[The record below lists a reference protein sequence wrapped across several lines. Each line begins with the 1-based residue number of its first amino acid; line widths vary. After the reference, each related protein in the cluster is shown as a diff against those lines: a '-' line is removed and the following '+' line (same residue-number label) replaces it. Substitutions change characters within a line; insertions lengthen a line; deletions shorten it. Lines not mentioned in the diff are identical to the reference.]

1 MKQGRQSMILEVIDE
16 YDIETQDELSAKLKE
31 KGIEVTQATI
41 SRDIKELKLIKVQSE
56 SGAYKY
62 AASGNETLGK
72 IDVMKRVF
80 RDTVV
85 SVEAAAALVV
95 VHTMTGSANAA
106 AEAIDALNMN
116 EIAGTIAGDN
126 TIFVAVREDG
136 LIKHV
141 VDALTKMAGIKK

>member
-1 MKQGRQSMILEVIDE
+1 MKQGRQSLILEVIDE

-62 AASGNETLGK
+62 AASGNEMLGK

-80 RDTVV
+80 RDTVT
-85 SVEAAAALVV
+85 SVESAASLVI

-106 AEAIDALNMN
+106 AEAIDTLEMD

-126 TIFVAVREDG
+126 TIFVAIREESVKKRVLD
-136 LIKHV
+136 V
-141 VDALTKMAGIKK
+141 LTKMAGIKK